1 MVMLPALRVHVVE
14 QKVGITKKFLEGMI
28 EFQRFW
34 RGPIKVL
41 MQTNTRPSD
50 NLDDVFVSLRDLPFE
65 LVIIPPPDE
74 IDLASLC
81 EGASVVLASLD
92 DHRQTGVSEVC
103 RGANIP
109 CVYITEYTFQT
120 RVQSVAAY
128 TPSRL
133 RRWRSYFWLCGQERA
148 RRAALRLADAVQ
160 CNGTPTF
167 DAYNGIAPNQLLYFD
182 TRVRSSMIPTQ
193 EDLERR
199 CVGLLAGEP
208 LRLIFSGRL
217 ARVKGADHL
226 IDVAAA
232 LREKGVPFRMSICG
246 GGELEQ
252 SMRARVADLGLT
264 QCVQLMG
271 TLDFEKELIPFVKQN
286 ADLFICCH
294 RQGDPSCTYLE
305 TMACGVPIVGY
316 DNEAMAGLA
325 RERGLGWTTPM
336 DRPVELAESIARLHR
351 DREALRGMALKS
363 LTFAQQHS
371 VESTFRARTGQ
382 ILQVARQN
390 NLEKA

>member
-1 MVMLPALRVHVVE
+1 
-14 QKVGITKKFLEGMI
+14 
-28 EFQRFW
+28 
-34 RGPIKVL
+34 
-41 MQTNTRPSD
+41 
-50 NLDDVFVSLRDLPFE
+50 
-65 LVIIPPPDE
+65 
-74 IDLASLC
+74 
-81 EGASVVLASLD
+81 
-92 DHRQTGVSEVC
+92 
-103 RGANIP
+103 
-109 CVYITEYTFQT
+109 
-120 RVQSVAAY
+120 
-128 TPSRL
+128 
-133 RRWRSYFWLCGQERA
+133 
-148 RRAALRLADAVQ
+148 
-160 CNGTPTF
+160 
-167 DAYNGIAPNQLLYFD
+167 
-182 TRVRSSMIPTQ
+182 
-193 EDLERR
+193 
-199 CVGLLAGEP
+199 
-208 LRLIFSGRL
+208 
-217 ARVKGADHL
+217 
-226 IDVAAA
+226 
-232 LREKGVPFRMSICG
+232 
-246 GGELEQ
+246 
-252 SMRARVADLGLT
+252 
-264 QCVQLMG
+264 MG